1 MMMSEGFA
9 GHGPVLFLGKL
20 AGFFLAQAL
29 GLIEFA
35 LDLLSIAIQ
44 ALGRSPRDLQI
55 DQKAKEQGQG
65 NRDPKL
71 GFLQKFHELGPLGF
85 GL

>member
-1 MMMSEGFA
+1 MLDLCQQG
-9 GHGPVLFLGKL
+9 LG
-20 AGFFLAQAL
+20 FLAQAL